1 MPLNSL
7 QSTGSALSM
16 RNCRKWGAFKMKP
29 SESADLVKFEGIIS
43 ELKRRGVVVLTHRP
57 TRWGYVVDAVIPSAK
72 IVILKVPDITKQIKV
87 AMSQFRDLIN
97 RLEDDGYQV
106 EVIPRNRMSPEE
118 IRAFCDRIATE
129 PSLASA

>member
-1 MPLNSL
+1 
-7 QSTGSALSM
+7 
-16 RNCRKWGAFKMKP
+16 MKP
-29 SESADLVKFEGIIS
+29 SESADFVKFEGIIS

-57 TRWGYVVDAVIPSAK
+57 TRWGYVVDAVLPSAK

-106 EVIPRNRMSPEE
+106 AVIPRNRMSPEE

>member
-1 MPLNSL
+1 MPLNGL

-16 RNCRKWGAFKMKP
+16 QNCRKWGAFKMKP
-29 SESADLVKFEGIIS
+29 SESADFVKFEGIIS